1 MGLTAGMGM
10 GELVA
15 VGAGGAGLAGVDDD
29 INWAA
34 AQGSTPTASTGG
46 EWGGIFN
53 QVWGTASKLL
63 MAQYG
68 QPAPGTVIT
77 TPNGQYIRQANGM
90 SVPIVGAN
98 IGVGASGGGLGTGTL
113 VLLLVGVVAVVAMKG
128 R

>member
-15 VGAGGAGLAGVDDD
+15 VNGAGLAGVDDD

-34 AQGSTPTASTGG
+34 SQGSTATPSTGG

-53 QVWGTASKLL
+53 SVWGTVSKILVN
-63 MAQYG
+63 QYG

-90 SVPIVGAN
+90 SVPVVSASV
-98 IGVGASGGGLGTGTL
+98 GVGASGGGLGTGTL

>member
-15 VGAGGAGLAGVDDD
+15 VNGAGMAGVDDD

-34 AQGSTPTASTGG
+34 SQGATPTASTGG
-46 EWGGIFN
+46 DWGGIFN
-53 QVWGTASKLL
+53 QVWSTASKVLL
-63 MAQYG
+63 AQYG

-77 TPNGQYIRQANGM
+77 TPTGQYIRQANGM
-90 SVPIVGAN
+90 SVPVVSASV
-98 IGVGASGGGLGTGTL
+98 GVGASGGGLGTGTL

>member
-15 VGAGGAGLAGVDDD
+15 IGAGGAGMAGVDDD

-34 AQGSTPTASTGG
+34 SQGNTATPSTGG

-53 QVWGTASKLL
+53 SVWGTVSKILVN
-63 MAQYG
+63 QYG

-77 TPNGQYIRQANGM
+77 TPNGQYIRQANG
-90 SVPIVGAN
+90 VPVPVVSATVGTT
-98 IGVGASGGGLGTGTL
+98 GGGLGTGTL